1 MHIDQT
7 SYRKA
12 YLAFVRKGTPI
23 KFEMK
28 ADRTSTHYIWRTR
41 NDGKVR
47 SAHAAN
53 DGQIF
58 HGMTPHKPVTPER
71 ITIVGA
77 RQSPTFP
84 KRMSFLICLSME
96 FPIQAALGA
105 AMISFHTIIN
115 GMAVALHCVRRVI
128 LRMSRTHTFPKF
140 QKGLKRK
147 FRRRPD
153 KIKMERSLT
162 LFTIHIT

>member
-12 YLAFVRKGTPI
+12 FLAYVRKGTPI
-23 KFEMK
+23 KFEIAPQHTIFGVQETMGRYVQLTLRMTVK
-28 ADRTSTHYIWRTR
+28 F
-41 NDGKVR
+41 
-47 SAHAAN
+47 
-53 DGQIF
+53 F

-153 KIKMERSLT
+153 KIKMDRSLT
-162 LFTIHIT
+162 LFTIHLT